1 MHACMQTCVYE
12 VGTGSTISGSVLKQD
27 LIQEQTC
34 TPETKT
40 NSTQPHQ
47 KFRKVYP
54 WMRLSVEL
62 STRGGQI
69 CGMAL

>member
-1 MHACMQTCVYE
+1 MQTCVYE

-27 LIQEQTC
+27 LYIQEQTC

-62 STRGGQI
+62 SKRGGQI
-69 CGMAL
+69 VEWHSCT